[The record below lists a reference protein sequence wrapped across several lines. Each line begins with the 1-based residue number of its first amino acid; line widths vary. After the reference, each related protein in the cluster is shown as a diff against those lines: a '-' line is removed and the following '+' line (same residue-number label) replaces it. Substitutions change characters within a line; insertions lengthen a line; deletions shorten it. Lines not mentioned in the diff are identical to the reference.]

1 MSRMRWLEYFKKVI
15 LSAVLLFILFLSLGV
30 AKEEESKSE
39 LKFIQFHSVY

>member
-1 MSRMRWLEYFKKVI
+1 MNRMRRLEYFKKVI
-15 LSAVLLFILFLSLGV
+15 LSAVLLFVLFLPLGW